1 MFSEKL
7 KNWAYLRKVT
17 ESSTIRGIGI
27 NVDAQRAVD
36 GAKETDQLDMCSM
49 TETEKDPWWRVTF
62 RQTLDVLGG
71 LLYIPISGK

>member
-17 ESSTIRGIGI
+17 ESSTDDRTDV
-27 NVDAQRAVD
+27 NVDAQLAVD
-36 GAKETDQLDMCSM
+36 GAQEADELEMCSR
-49 TETEKDPWWRVTF
+49 TQTEKDPWWSVTF

-71 LLYIPISGK
+71 LLYMPISRK